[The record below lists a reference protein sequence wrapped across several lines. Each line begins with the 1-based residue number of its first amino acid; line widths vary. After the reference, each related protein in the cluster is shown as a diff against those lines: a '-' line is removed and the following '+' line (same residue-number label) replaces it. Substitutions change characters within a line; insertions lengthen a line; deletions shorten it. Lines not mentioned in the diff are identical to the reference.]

1 MSILIPS
8 SPKRVQKLPSAPLSP
23 KQNVLKRE
31 MELNQAESAVLR
43 NANAQLEI
51 ETNTLRKQLKY
62 LKKSI
67 QFESSQIAQIQSAEE
82 KKLANKLAELDD
94 DYNNQ
99 VETIKK
105 ERKQMREEKIS
116 VLNNQIKDFCD
127 FKQSVYSTVDESSK
141 QMKEFISSARK
152 QIIDKINSKNQ

>member
-82 KKLANKLAELDD
+82 KKLGNKLAELDN

-99 VETIKK
+99 VETIKN

-116 VLNNQIKDFCD
+116 DLNNQIKDFND
-127 FKQSVYSTVDESSK
+127 FKQSVYSTIDESSK

-152 QIIDKINSKNQ
+152 QIIDKINSKDQ